1 MSATAD
7 RYLETLKREFKENRD
22 KVRRDAG
29 IPLEQKQPEVER
41 LWREYDAWRRE
52 VRDGPFGGEAGD
64 GALSGTTGRPVIF
77 LRKRRRPWK

>member
-7 RYLETLKREFKENRD
+7 RYLETLKREFEENRD
-22 KVRRDAG
+22 KVWQDAG

-41 LWREYDAWRRE
+41 LWREYDARRRE

-64 GALSGTTGRPVIF
+64 GVPAGATGRPMMF
-77 LRKRRRPWK
+77 LRKTRRPWK